1 MKNSNTELTH
11 RERLVQ
17 IEQAFFCADALQD
30 HDVWDIYEAAQVA
43 HLDLG
48 ILIPSG
54 TYAILKNTAVDHNK
68 ESRQIRELIIALH
81 DEWTEQVEEMDDANM
96 DRFMTLAHEL
106 EAIFNAV
113 YTRVTQE
120 RKDFF
125 NERGL

>member
-1 MKNSNTELTH
+1 MKNSNTELTNI
-11 RERLVQ
+11 ERSVQ

-30 HDVWDIYEAAQVA
+30 HDVWDIYEAAQDA